1 MKIKQRENG
10 YATIYVHAGHESG
23 VVIADIFSKRRFAG
37 VSVRPLRSGKVAID
51 VRNTPEGIALI
62 TEVLGKQEQY
72 VKAVEEAIRRETQE
86 RGGLFA
92 V

>member
-10 YATIYVHAGHESG
+10 YATIYVNAGYESEL
-23 VVIADIFSKRRFAG
+23 VVADIFSKRRYAG
-37 VSVRPLRSGKVAID
+37 VSIRPLRSYKVAID

-62 TEVLGKQEQY
+62 TELLGKQRQY
-72 VKAVEEAIRRETQE
+72 EKEIEEAIERNVQE
-86 RGGLFA
+86 RSGLYA